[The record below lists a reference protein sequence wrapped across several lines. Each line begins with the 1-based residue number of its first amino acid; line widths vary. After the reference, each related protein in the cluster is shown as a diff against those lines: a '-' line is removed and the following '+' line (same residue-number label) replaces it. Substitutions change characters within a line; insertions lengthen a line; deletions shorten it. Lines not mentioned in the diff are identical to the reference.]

1 MAFDGYAGTLRRA
14 KRVRWQLAVFAAGAR
29 YQSSQLTLLNL
40 LAKVS
45 GIATTLLV
53 M

>member
-1 MAFDGYAGTLRRA
+1 MALEGPASALQRA

-45 GIATTLLV
+45 GIVTTLLV